1 MVASILLPGLA
12 VLLLGV
18 GLIYSSLMILIR
30 SKMLYRLMYSMLIT
44 SGILL
49 VLVSVFSRAAL

>member
-1 MVASILLPGLA
+1 MVASILLPALA

-30 SKMLYRLMYSMLIT
+30 SKMLYLLMFWMLIT

-49 VLVSVFSRAAL
+49 VLASVFSREAL

>member
-1 MVASILLPGLA
+1 MAASSLLPGLA

-30 SKMLYRLMYSMLIT
+30 SRMLFRRTFWMPIT
-44 SGILL
+44 SGIRQAL
-49 VLVSVFSRAAL
+49 VNVYNQVVR